1 MRGILR
7 RFTTSEKLIFAP
19 PLRRNSSVTL
29 GFRRFITAACLL
41 AYSYCEKPPSGTHR
55 PTITHYTPRFN
66 TLRDSDTRLPAMR
79 ICCFASPS
87 LGVQRLRYRLS
98 VMQICSLA
106 SPKGANIRSLDVVK
120 HPIFSLLENS
130 PPLVTCSHCTSIL
143 KVHSVERTLSRN
155 SPSMVANHFLLSE
168 IIATFA
174 AIEHEHQKRTL

>member
-1 MRGILR
+1 MRGNIEALHHLGEADIR
-7 RFTTSEKLIFAP
+7 PPPSEKLPYGI
-19 PLRRNSSVTL
+19 
-29 GFRRFITAACLL
+29 GIRRFITAARLL

-66 TLRDSDTRLPAMR
+66 TLRDSDTRLPTMR

-120 HPIFSLLENS
+120 HPIF
-130 PPLVTCSHCTSIL
+130 
-143 KVHSVERTLSRN
+143 
-155 SPSMVANHFLLSE
+155 
-168 IIATFA
+168 
-174 AIEHEHQKRTL
+174 